1 MPRQRSVQS
10 IFFIVSRN
18 GYVPAK
24 PQLPVTIAALHPLP
38 ETYAGDPMPMQMPM
52 QMKDLL
58 NQLVAHRAG
67 ALLLLAVAAF
77 LEAYGDSCFQ
87 SALYRASG
95 MSRALAFLGGAV
107 SLAAYGLVV
116 NAPRWEFGK
125 LLGVY
130 VVLFFLLAQI
140 VARVKFGQAP
150 SLSILIGGALICAGG
165 VVISISG

>member
-1 MPRQRSVQS
+1 MRMPAWAQPLRLVGSTRTVQS
-10 IFFIVSRN
+10 NFFIVPRN
-18 GYVPAK
+18 GKSLTK
-24 PQLPVTIAALHPLP
+24 PLFLLAWPDTLP
-38 ETYAGDPMPMQMPM
+38 MR
-52 QMKDLL
+52 DLL
-58 NQLVAHRAG
+58 NHLVAHRSG
-67 ALLLLAVAAF
+67 ALVLLALAAF

-95 MSRALAFLGGAV
+95 MSRALAFVGGAV

-140 VARVKFGQAP
+140 VARVKFGQIP
-150 SLSILIGGALICAGG
+150 TLGILIGGALIVAGG
-165 VVISISG
+165 IVISFSGS

>member
-1 MPRQRSVQS
+1 MPSLRSVQS
-10 IFFIVSRN
+10 IFFIVPRN
-18 GYVPAK
+18 GYAPAK
-24 PQLPVTIAALHPLP
+24 PQLPVTIAALHHNEKP
-38 ETYAGDPMPMQMPM
+38 YARNP
-52 QMKDLL
+52 MKDLL

-95 MSRALAFLGGAV
+95 MSRALAFVGGAI
-107 SLAAYGLVV
+107 SLAAYGFVV

-130 VVLFFLLAQI
+130 VVLFFLLAQV
-140 VARVKFGQAP
+140 VARVKFGQSP
-150 SLSILIGGALICAGG
+150 TPPILIGGALICAGG
-165 VVISISG
+165 LVISISG

>member
-1 MPRQRSVQS
+1 VLRTRTVQS
-10 IFFIVSRN
+10 NFSIVPRN
-18 GYVPAK
+18 EKGP
-24 PQLPVTIAALHPLP
+24 P
-38 ETYAGDPMPMQMPM
+38 EATFLARMAGHIPRPMRE
-52 QMKDLL
+52 LL
-58 NQLVAHRAG
+58 NHIVAHRSG
-67 ALLLLAVAAF
+67 ALCVLLLAAF

-95 MSRALAFLGGAV
+95 MSRAFAFVGGAV

-140 VARVKFGQAP
+140 VARVRFGQTP
-150 SLSILIGGALICAGG
+150 TLNLLIGGALIVAGG
-165 VVISISG
+165 CIISLGG

>member
-1 MPRQRSVQS
+1 MP
-10 IFFIVSRN
+10 I
-18 GYVPAK
+18 
-24 PQLPVTIAALHPLP
+24 
-38 ETYAGDPMPMQMPM
+38 
-52 QMKDLL
+52 KDLL
-58 NQLVAHRAG
+58 NQLVVNRSG
-67 ALLLLAVAAF
+67 ALVLLGIAAF

-87 SALYRASG
+87 SALYRSSG
-95 MSRALAFLGGAV
+95 MSRALAFVGGAV

-150 SLSILIGGALICAGG
+150 TLPILIGGALICAGG
-165 VVISISG
+165 VVITVG